1 MVDKE
6 QKSASKQ
13 KTAAAPV
20 KGVAAVKAEEAQPNT
35 SGESG
40 QPQTQSQAN
49 AWRCFVTTTKGSK
62 LLLFAQPTAD
72 VKQIMSEASSMTA
85 AASMHCKQKLCCSKA
100 EVLLSLYR

>member
-13 KTAAAPV
+13 KTATAPV
-20 KGVAAVKAEEAQPNT
+20 KGVAAVKGEEAQPNT

-40 QPQTQSQAN
+40 QPQTQSQAH

-85 AASMHCKQKLCCSKA
+85 AASMHCKQEL
-100 EVLLSLYR
+100 